1 MPRSFLL
8 ARAALTAAF
17 AIGCADQ
24 QSPTAADQA
33 APSFG
38 AQHLPAFTGLLLGGD
53 PSNPLA
59 IRAGY
64 EPGRTAADVCADP
77 SQGIETEAQN
87 GKDVFTP
94 HGGFHEQIHARDV
107 SLVLYAF
114 GAGPVTDPC
123 QLVGAPV
130 LGTGTGDFT
139 WNINVGKPG
148 GVFVVHVTVHGTID
162 LVGGGQ
168 ARVLGTA
175 RVQVRPDGTV
185 HFDDE
190 RVKLK

>member
-1 MPRSFLL
+1 MPRSFLSATAVL
-8 ARAALTAAF
+8 AAAL

-24 QSPTAADQA
+24 QAPTAVQA
-33 APSFG
+33 VPSFR
-38 AQHLPAFTGLLLGGD
+38 AERLPAFTGLLLGGD

-77 SQGIETEAQN
+77 FQGIEAEAQK
-87 GKDVFTP
+87 GQDIFTP
-94 HGGFHEQIHARDV
+94 PGGFHEHISGRGV

-130 LGTGTGDFT
+130 LGTGTGDFN
-139 WNINVGKPG
+139 WNVNAGKPG

-162 LVGGGQ
+162 LAAGGQ
-168 ARVLGTA
+168 ARVQGTA
-175 RVQVRPDGTV
+175 RVQVRPDGTL
-185 HFDDE
+185 HFDVE
-190 RVKLK
+190 RVKLN